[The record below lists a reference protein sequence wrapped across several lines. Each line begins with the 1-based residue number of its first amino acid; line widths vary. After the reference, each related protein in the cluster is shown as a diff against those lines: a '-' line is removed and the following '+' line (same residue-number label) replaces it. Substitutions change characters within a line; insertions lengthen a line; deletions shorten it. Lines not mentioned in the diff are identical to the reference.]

1 MTRGCARWNLNPSSR
16 HANAIPFSVEDFMS
30 AVDVTLV
37 GACGLYCGEC
47 EVYVAFSEG
56 DLEKQQEI
64 AESISRQFGADVGP
78 EQIVCGG
85 CRGPEEISFC
95 AGCKIRPC
103 AAARGFTT
111 CAECDE
117 SDGCETL
124 GAFLGTDIG
133 KAARRGLEEML
144 EFGLKEW
151 LRRKGAGHP

>member
-1 MTRGCARWNLNPSSR
+1 MDAGWASVAALDATRFTA
-16 HANAIPFSVEDFMS
+16 EEFMS
-30 AVDVTLV
+30 TVDLTLV

-56 DLEKQQEI
+56 DLDKQEEI
-64 AESISRQFGADVGP
+64 AESISRQFGAEVGP
-78 EQIVCGG
+78 EQIICGG

-103 AAARGFTT
+103 AAARSFTT

-117 SDGCETL
+117 MDDCETL

-133 KAARRGLEEML
+133 KAARRGLEEMRVL
-144 EFGLKEW
+144 GVAEW
-151 LRRKGAGHP
+151 LVRKGGGHP

>member
-1 MTRGCARWNLNPSSR
+1 
-16 HANAIPFSVEDFMS
+16 MS
-30 AVDVTLV
+30 AVDLTLV

-56 DLEKQQEI
+56 DLEKQEEI
-64 AESISRQFGADVGP
+64 AESISRQFGAEVGP
-78 EQIVCGG
+78 EQIICGG

-117 SDGCETL
+117 MNDCVTL
-124 GAFLGTDIG
+124 GVFLGTDMG
-133 KAARRGLEEML
+133 KNARRGLEEIRVL
-144 EFGLKEW
+144 GVEKW
-151 LRRKGAGHP
+151 LAKKGGGHP